1 MRLADNLNS
10 LYIGAANKLKPKD
23 ARQKIVA
30 YVESY
35 ADISFWRM
43 VLDEF
48 EDETRYFEIMLPSRS
63 SLGKGKKLAL
73 MNQLGSHLG
82 NYMIA
87 CVDADYDYLM
97 QGVTPTSR
105 MVNNHPYVFHTYAY
119 AIENY
124 L

>member
-1 MRLADNLNS
+1 MAKRLADNLNS
-10 LYIGAANKLKPKD
+10 LYIGAANKLKPED

-73 MNQLGSHLG
+73 MN
-82 NYMIA
+82 I
-87 CVDADYDYLM
+87 VYL
-97 QGVTPTSR
+97 R
-105 MVNNHPYVFHTYAY
+105 
-119 AIENY
+119 I
-124 L
+124 